1 MKNIEKY
8 TNTKD
13 AMKAYKDLGL
23 KEVPFD
29 TWLECEVEEP
39 RVPTLFEAAQE
50 VKEAWFANMY
60 PRYFPQVSEA
70 FSCLWDAVEREKR
83 KPIRNCDKYR
93 TAADA
98 RVGFIEFC
106 RKYTCGKCRFVNK
119 GKPVGCAI
127 EWLYGD
133 ASKDE
138 SK

>member
-13 AMKAYKDLGL
+13 ALAAYNALGL

-39 RVPTLFEAAQE
+39 RVPTLIEAAQE

-83 KPIRNCDKYR
+83 KPVCNKDKYM
-93 TAADA
+93 TANEAIK
-98 RVGFIEFC
+98 GFREMCNGITHC
-106 RKYTCGKCRFVNK
+106 VDCRFRHVNC
-119 GKPVGCAI
+119 GIA
-127 EWLYGD
+127 WLYEKAGKED
-133 ASKDE
+133 VR
-138 SK
+138 